1 MPVPPGTPLQALY
14 ALKAQLDGLPLE
26 AVAPQA
32 RAAQLS
38 INEDTLLPLI
48 GECALCRWGGCAGCC
63 SGSCNCHLLFGKE
76 PMHCMHR
83 RCLHSCPGAAAH
95 LTRLTRCIP
104 SPLQPATEDEMD
116 SLAHRWHDRWQRTG
130 LPSLTQ
136 RLRHKAAARRASLA
150 ARLSALGG
158 EGGGP
163 LGLASSSSDA
173 SFEAIAAAT
182 EETAGVISSWEHASA
197 APAPWALEAGAAE
210 QAAEPWQ
217 AAAAHAGRADAAA
230 AEEPALLA
238 RLKLRLLRGSG
249 PHAAVASASVGL
261 SAEAP
266 SATAGSG
273 RPDFVAAS
281 PLDAAKAAAGGS
293 GTLASL
299 LSATAGYSAER
310 VRYMQHLLAQ

>member
-1 MPVPPGTPLQALY
+1 
-14 ALKAQLDGLPLE
+14 
-26 AVAPQA
+26 
-32 RAAQLS
+32 
-38 INEDTLLPLI
+38 
-48 GECALCRWGGCAGCC
+48 
-63 SGSCNCHLLFGKE
+63 
-76 PMHCMHR
+76 
-83 RCLHSCPGAAAH
+83 
-95 LTRLTRCIP
+95 
-104 SPLQPATEDEMD
+104 MD

-136 RLRHKAAARRASLA
+136 RLRHKAAARRAALA

-217 AAAAHAGRADAAA
+217 AAAAHAGPADAAA
-230 AEEPALLA
+230 AEQPALLA

-249 PHAAVASASVGL
+249 PHAAAAASATL
-261 SAEAP
+261 AAEAP
-266 SATAGSG
+266 SATAGAG

-293 GTLASL
+293 GALASL